1 LERRGIERGE
11 FRPVDIDHAAF
22 CIIEPTTMMPWR
34 ESFEQY
40 ENHAPDADA
49 FRRVHL
55 DLLLRGRV
63 PAGRA
68 ADANAADAFQHV
80 QALLYATVQQQA
92 AMLSFVDSF
101 WVMAVLFTALCRWC
115 FYAEARLWSGTSA
128 GPLSLPFGAVAGVTI
143 ETLQPNS

>member
-1 LERRGIERGE
+1 
-11 FRPVDIDHAAF
+11 
-22 CIIEPTTMMPWR
+22 MMLWR

-101 WVMAVLFTALCRWC
+101 WMMAVLFTALVPLVFLCGSQASEWHVRRPTELALRRRSRRHNRDLA
-115 FYAEARLWSGTSA
+115 AELVGCSGLAS
-128 GPLSLPFGAVAGVTI
+128 
-143 ETLQPNS
+143 